1 MKNFVLFGG
10 NSEFCKTFIDLSKH
24 KGYKVWGVSRK
35 KIDNLSIDNQLLV
48 SDYFKE
54 STRILDFLKKID
66 QPYIFFF
73 NGFLAENRPSYS
85 PNIKEI
91 KKTFEINYLIP
102 VELTFI
108 IKQAIKIQKFV
119 YISSMAALKPRYKNY
134 IYGISKKYLEDS
146 IKQQSNLNYLIIRFG
161 QIHTTMSEDHPKAPF
176 SLSKEKASM
185 KLIKLV
191 DQSGKKY
198 ATKSLFLSSLIL
210 RVLPIK
216 LINFIEEKR

>member
-85 PNIKEI
+85 PTIKEI
-91 KKTFEINYLIP
+91 KNDVYPNKYFNWSKYKISCFVISIIMKT
-102 VELTFI
+102 
-108 IKQAIKIQKFV
+108 
-119 YISSMAALKPRYKNY
+119 
-134 IYGISKKYLEDS
+134 
-146 IKQQSNLNYLIIRFG
+146 
-161 QIHTTMSEDHPKAPF
+161 
-176 SLSKEKASM
+176 
-185 KLIKLV
+185 
-191 DQSGKKY
+191 
-198 ATKSLFLSSLIL
+198 
-210 RVLPIK
+210 
-216 LINFIEEKR
+216 